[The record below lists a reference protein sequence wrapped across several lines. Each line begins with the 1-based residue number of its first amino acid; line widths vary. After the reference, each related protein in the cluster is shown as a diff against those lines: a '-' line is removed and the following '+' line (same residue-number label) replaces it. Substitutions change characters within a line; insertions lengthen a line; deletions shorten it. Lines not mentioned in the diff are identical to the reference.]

1 MTDTRTFA
9 PASGNYGAILAQ
21 YIVFTKA
28 YSPQNSVDKKKS
40 FNMNTIQ
47 KKYWFTSL
55 TKAHPFS

>member
-28 YSPQNSVDKKKS
+28 YSPQNSVDQNKIIQYVY
-40 FNMNTIQ
+40 NTTIG
-47 KKYWFTSL
+47 L
-55 TKAHPFS
+55 HL